1 MNAQELLGLQEAY
14 LGLYGGVLNESILD
28 GFDDAHKKLM
38 RQDLEGHQRRLKRVQ
53 KMKKMASS
61 IVGDSPQKPS
71 KSSSEPKMTPQ
82 QRIKKMKEIIDK
94 ELEHDDND

>member
-14 LGLYGGVLNESILD
+14 LGLYGEVLDESILD
-28 GFDDAHKKLM
+28 GFDDANKKLM
-38 RQDLEGHQRRLKRVQ
+38 QQDLKRHNERLKRVQ
-53 KMKKMASS
+53 KMKKMAASV
-61 IVGDSPQKPS
+61 VGDSPKPS

-82 QRIKKMKEIIDK
+82 QRLKKMKEIIDK